1 MQLCVRSHAI
11 VFDFT
16 QNLCKIVDRHIFRV
30 YNINEKCF
38 NKYFY
43 LMAMEKKDKLYI
55 GLYNDYYGALLTD
68 YQRELVDMYYN
79 RDMSL
84 GEIAD
89 IHSISPQGVS
99 DTLKRAERTLIE
111 AERKLKVVERSDK
124 LRALLDEM
132 ESVGGERVAHI
143 VKKARDLLDN

>member
-1 MQLCVRSHAI
+1 M
-11 VFDFT
+11 
-16 QNLCKIVDRHIFRV
+16 
-30 YNINEKCF
+30 YNIKEKCF

-43 LMAMEKKDKLYI
+43 LKAMEKKDKLYI

-111 AERKLKVVERSDK
+111 AERKLKMVERSDK

>member
-1 MQLCVRSHAI
+1 M
-11 VFDFT
+11 
-16 QNLCKIVDRHIFRV
+16 

-43 LMAMEKKDKLYI
+43 LIDMEKKDKLYI

-89 IHSISPQGVS
+89 MHSISPQGVS

-111 AERKLKVVERSDK
+111 AERKLKMVERSDK

>member
-1 MQLCVRSHAI
+1 MRSHAI

-43 LMAMEKKDKLYI
+43 LIDMEKKDKLYI

-111 AERKLKVVERSDK
+111 AERKLKMVERSDK

>member
-1 MQLCVRSHAI
+1 M
-11 VFDFT
+11 
-16 QNLCKIVDRHIFRV
+16 
-30 YNINEKCF
+30 YNIKEKCF

-43 LMAMEKKDKLYI
+43 LIDMEKKDKLYI

-111 AERKLKVVERSDK
+111 AERKLKMVERSDK
-124 LRALLDEM
+124 LRVLLDEM

>member
-1 MQLCVRSHAI
+1 
-11 VFDFT
+11 
-16 QNLCKIVDRHIFRV
+16 
-30 YNINEKCF
+30 
-38 NKYFY
+38 
-43 LMAMEKKDKLYI
+43 
-55 GLYNDYYGALLTD
+55 
-68 YQRELVDMYYN
+68 MYYN

-111 AERKLKVVERSDK
+111 AERKLKMVERSDK

>member
-1 MQLCVRSHAI
+1 M
-11 VFDFT
+11 
-16 QNLCKIVDRHIFRV
+16 

-43 LMAMEKKDKLYI
+43 LIDMEKKDKLYI

-111 AERKLKVVERSDK
+111 AERKLKMVERSDK

-132 ESVGGERVAHI
+132 ESVGGEQVAHI

>member
-1 MQLCVRSHAI
+1 
-11 VFDFT
+11 
-16 QNLCKIVDRHIFRV
+16 
-30 YNINEKCF
+30 
-38 NKYFY
+38 
-43 LMAMEKKDKLYI
+43 MEKKDKLYI

-111 AERKLKVVERSDK
+111 AERKLKMVERSDK

>member
-1 MQLCVRSHAI
+1 M
-11 VFDFT
+11 
-16 QNLCKIVDRHIFRV
+16 

-43 LMAMEKKDKLYI
+43 LIDMEKKDKLYI

-111 AERKLKVVERSDK
+111 AERKLKMVERSDK

>member
-1 MQLCVRSHAI
+1 M
-11 VFDFT
+11 
-16 QNLCKIVDRHIFRV
+16 

-43 LMAMEKKDKLYI
+43 LIDMEKKDKLYI

-111 AERKLKVVERSDK
+111 AERKLKMVERSDK

-132 ESVGGERVAHI
+132 ESAGGERVAHI

>member
-1 MQLCVRSHAI
+1 M
-11 VFDFT
+11 
-16 QNLCKIVDRHIFRV
+16 

-43 LMAMEKKDKLYI
+43 LIDMEKKDKLYI

-99 DTLKRAERTLIE
+99 DTLKRAERTLID
-111 AERKLKVVERSDK
+111 AERKLKMVERSDK

>member
-1 MQLCVRSHAI
+1 M
-11 VFDFT
+11 
-16 QNLCKIVDRHIFRV
+16 

-43 LMAMEKKDKLYI
+43 LIDMEKKDKLYI

-111 AERKLKVVERSDK
+111 AERKLKMVERSDK

-143 VKKARDLLDN
+143 VNKARDLLDN

>member
-1 MQLCVRSHAI
+1 MP
-11 VFDFT
+11 
-16 QNLCKIVDRHIFRV
+16 V
-30 YNINEKCF
+30 YNIKEKCF

-43 LMAMEKKDKLYI
+43 LKAMEKKDKLYI

-84 GEIAD
+84 GEIAEA
-89 IHSISPQGVS
+89 HSISPQGVS

-111 AERKLKVVERSDK
+111 TERKLKMVEKSDK
-124 LRALLDEM
+124 LRILLDEM
-132 ESVGGERVAHI
+132 EKYGDERVTQM
-143 VKKARDLLDN
+143 VKKAKDLLDN